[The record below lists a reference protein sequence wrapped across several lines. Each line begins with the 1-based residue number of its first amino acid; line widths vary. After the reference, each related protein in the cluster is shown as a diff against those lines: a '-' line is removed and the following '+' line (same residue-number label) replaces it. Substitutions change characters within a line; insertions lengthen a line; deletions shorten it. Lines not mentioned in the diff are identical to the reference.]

1 MPSDTASEA
10 RIVEAVHLVTRT
22 LSSTL
27 DHKEGLRRTLVV
39 AAWCVGAAGGSIWEH
54 DPAGRRLICRHV
66 VGGRAD
72 ALVGFAIGD
81 TEGIAGQVFQT
92 RTARSDPKPRS
103 DPRHARRVDEQFRHE
118 TRCLLTVPLCYPG
131 GVAVGVMQLVN
142 KQSGCFTP
150 DDLRVLD
157 IVSDIAAMRLHNA
170 DLAEQARKTE
180 ALGYVAGFAHD
191 IYNKLASLVTGLPTL
206 RLLLTEVF
214 DDRCIGLSG
223 SDAAASK
230 DALDRLRADAFS
242 FGEFME
248 RDADLVHRYARCIA
262 RLATGKPLDTH
273 FEHADLGRT
282 VRAQVDQLWLRA
294 LENRAV
300 LTLTCEAPVF
310 LSHDRLLLGS
320 AVYNLVNNALP
331 EVRAG
336 GTVCVRVWEEHG
348 SAVLE
353 VRDAGQGMSADLLD
367 AILRGNPLSTK
378 PGGSGIG
385 TLIVKKVAEVHGG
398 TLEGESA
405 PGVGTTFRLRL
416 PLARNENEAAASE
429 QGGPG

>member
-1 MPSDTASEA
+1 MPSDTASSEG

-54 DPAGRRLICRHV
+54 DPVGRKLICRHV
-66 VGGRAD
+66 LGNRAD
-72 ALVGFAIGD
+72 ALIGFAIGD
-81 TEGIAGQVFQT
+81 AEGIAGQVFQS
-92 RTARSDPKPRS
+92 RTARNDPHPQSDPQ
-103 DPRHARRVDEQFRHE
+103 HARRVDECFQHE
-118 TRCLLTVPLCYPG
+118 THCLLTVPLCYPG

-142 KQSGCFTP
+142 KRSGCFTP
-150 DDLRVLD
+150 DDQRVLD

-170 DLAEQARKTE
+170 DLAEQAGKTE

-214 DDRCIGLSG
+214 DNPCAHGKEEV
-223 SDAAASK
+223 ASQ
-230 DALDRLRADAFS
+230 DALARLRADAFA
-242 FGEFME
+242 FVEFME

-273 FEHADLGRT
+273 FEQADLTKT
-282 VRAQVDQLWLRA
+282 VRAQLDQLWLRA
-294 LENRAV
+294 LENRAA
-300 LTLTCEAPVF
+300 LTLACEKPVF
-310 LSHDRLLLGS
+310 VLHDRLLMGS

-331 EVRAG
+331 EARAG
-336 GTVCVRVWEEHG
+336 GTVCVRVWEETG
-348 SAVLE
+348 FAVVE
-353 VRDAGQGMSADLLD
+353 VRDTGRGMPAALLD
-367 AILRGNPLSTK
+367 AILRGNPISAK

-398 TLEGESA
+398 TLEGEST
-405 PGVGTTFRLRL
+405 PGVGTTFRIRL
-416 PLARNENEAAASE
+416 PLQPPDPDPRGER
-429 QGGPG
+429 